1 MSGDRPVW
9 PALCCGIR
17 FRIMAGARGICKVD
31 EDNFLTDVVE
41 TKNMVAP
48 FNNKMNNIRIDLC
61 TDYK

>member
-1 MSGDRPVW
+1 
-9 PALCCGIR
+9 
-17 FRIMAGARGICKVD
+17 MAGFVLRNTLSDNGGSRGICKVD

-41 TKNMVAP
+41 TKNKVAP

>member
-1 MSGDRPVW
+1 
-9 PALCCGIR
+9 
-17 FRIMAGARGICKVD
+17 MAGFVLRNMLSDNGGARGICRVD

-41 TKNMVAP
+41 TKNKVAP

>member
-1 MSGDRPVW
+1 MFYG
-9 PALCCGIR
+9 R
-17 FRIMAGARGICKVD
+17 FADGCVNDARGICKVD

-41 TKNMVAP
+41 TKNKVAP